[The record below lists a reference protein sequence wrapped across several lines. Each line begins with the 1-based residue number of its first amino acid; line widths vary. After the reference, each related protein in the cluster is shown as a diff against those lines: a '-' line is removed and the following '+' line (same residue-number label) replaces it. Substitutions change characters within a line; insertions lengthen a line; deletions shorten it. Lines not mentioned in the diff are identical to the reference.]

1 MVGRKLFKTRI
12 CLLYR
17 KGRCHRQ
24 SCSFA
29 HGDAELRRYN
39 GSSSYNARRDY
50 HGADLRDKLERQW
63 SPPRRNTLERDARD
77 PLPSPRFG
85 KKSDWGH
92 RKRHHFDGENDYS
105 GNLRLADGV
114 ERQARDKKPSTS
126 DFNDIHDE
134 QLKQLHS
141 EIDILED
148 HKQQLQI
155 YIEESAQEAD
165 SLKSK
170 VEELEMQL
178 STEKDECK
186 RISSKIRKFVRANNR
201 HVRILEELKR
211 QGYVPV
217 LSQARLQRLGDQLG
231 SDVRAIANDDDI
243 NTGILSDEETM
254 ENLSM
259 SPKIHKASP
268 RRNEISGNHLI
279 VPRREQFKA
288 SPSKKRMRVDMS
300 EADERSKQGHVA
312 GDRAN
317 FGDLRSERH
326 SRWDPNFAELKN
338 TSELRA
344 ESNGISNTRPSVN
357 DDKQIRRKSNFNNS
371 PSRNKY
377 KDLKST
383 GIAANAV
390 DEVVEVVELNEKLE
404 AQENLSTRVE
414 GGSTH
419 VNTSLP
425 PPPPP
430 PIASNVYLQIPIK
443 CFNLKS
449 KVKMQ
454 FFVRDPVQSER
465 LTNGGQTPAAAIPAE
480 TAAYKEKN
488 ERVDAVNDEDN
499 DDVEVDDDEMLDV
512 DIV

>member
-211 QGYVPV
+211 
-217 LSQARLQRLGDQLG
+217 SQARLQRLGDQLG

-430 PIASNVYLQIPIK
+430 PIASNVYLQ
-443 CFNLKS
+443 
-449 KVKMQ
+449 
-454 FFVRDPVQSER
+454 
-465 LTNGGQTPAAAIPAE
+465 
-480 TAAYKEKN
+480 YKEKN

>member
-39 GSSSYNARRDY
+39 GSSSYSARRDY

-92 RKRHHFDGENDYS
+92 RKRQHFDGENDYS

-155 YIEESAQEAD
+155 YMEESAQETD

-178 STEKDECK
+178 SAEKDECK
-186 RISSKIRKFVRANNR
+186 RISSKIRKFIRANNR

-211 QGYVPV
+211 
-217 LSQARLQRLGDQLG
+217 SQARLQRLGDQLG

-243 NTGILSDEETM
+243 NTGMLSDEETM
-254 ENLSM
+254 ENLSI

-268 RRNEISGNHLI
+268 RRNEISANHLM

-288 SPSKKRMRVDMS
+288 SPSKKRMRVDIS
-300 EADERSKQGHVA
+300 EADEGSKQGHVA

-338 TSELRA
+338 TSELRT

-430 PIASNVYLQIPIK
+430 PIASNVYLQ
-443 CFNLKS
+443 
-449 KVKMQ
+449 
-454 FFVRDPVQSER
+454 
-465 LTNGGQTPAAAIPAE
+465 
-480 TAAYKEKN
+480 YKEKN
-488 ERVDAVNDEDN
+488 ESVDAVNDEDN